1 MYDRWM
7 PKIVLPKPVPL
18 IFANADFD
26 AMLES
31 AIRKNKFI
39 NLSKYS
45 NKYNN
50 NNNNSTSKLT
60 ANNHNNTEHYQ
71 QYVKM

>member
-45 NKYNN
+45 NKCN

-60 ANNHNNTEHYQ
+60 VNNYNNTEHYQ

>member
-50 NNNNSTSKLT
+50 NNNSTSKLT
-60 ANNHNNTEHYQ
+60 ANNYNNTEHYQ

>member
-50 NNNNSTSKLT
+50 NNNSTSKLT
-60 ANNHNNTEHYQ
+60 VNNYNNTEHYQ